1 MARKKKV
8 TQVTKETVNSEKE
21 AQVVSSVNK
30 EETVKN
36 DLPVE
41 KIEKKIRKNI
51 KQEISYSQN
60 AIDMIKQFEG
70 LRLSTYKCTSGRNSI
85 GYGTTYID
93 NQPIASN
100 LRITEDK
107 ASELLVK
114 DVEKISKQISN
125 LLRVNITQNQF
136 DALVSFA
143 YNIGI
148 NQFARSALLRLIN
161 INDIEGASKQFIR
174 WNKSSGVEQS
184 GLTRRRIAEADLFC
198 KN

>member
-1 MARKKKV
+1 MARKKKEPKVVVENVYIEDKV
-8 TQVTKETVNSEKE
+8 TDNFVAEQQPKKEVTITSK
-21 AQVVSSVNK
+21 
-30 EETVKN
+30 
-36 DLPVE
+36 
-41 KIEKKIRKNI
+41 KNI
-51 KQEISYSQN
+51 KDNTKKVITYSQN

-100 LRITEDK
+100 LRITEDQ

-161 INDIEGASKQFIR
+161 IDDIEGASKQFIR
-174 WNKSSGVEQS
+174 WNKSGGVEQS